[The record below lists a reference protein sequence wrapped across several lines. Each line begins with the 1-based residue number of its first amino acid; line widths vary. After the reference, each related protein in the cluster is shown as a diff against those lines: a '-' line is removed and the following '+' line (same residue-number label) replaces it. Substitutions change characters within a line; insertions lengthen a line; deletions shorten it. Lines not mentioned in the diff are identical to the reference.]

1 MPKDDQISREVL
13 ELFPVL
19 TRLPDSVLEVI
30 FQRGRVSERPAGEIL
45 MRQNNECMFMPL
57 VLSGVLRVYKLS
69 ATGREISLYRTG
81 PGETCLISVACHIRG
96 EIFPVNVEVEEDVR
110 MFQIPTAVY
119 QSMMADLP
127 EWKDFIINTLY
138 DRLLESL
145 QVIEEVAFSRVDH
158 RLAQWLLEQSRGR
171 VSSVYATHEGIA
183 TELGS
188 AREVISRILGQFRDA
203 GAVNLARGRI
213 RVEKPDYLRAMIN

>member
-1 MPKDDQISREVL
+1 VHVHAAG
-13 ELFPVL
+13 PVGSCCIQ
-19 TRLPDSVLEVI
+19 TIGNR
-30 FQRGRVSERPAGEIL
+30 
-45 MRQNNECMFMPL
+45 
-57 VLSGVLRVYKLS
+57 
-69 ATGREISLYRTG
+69 REISLYRTG
-81 PGETCLISVACHIRG
+81 PGETCLISVACHLRG

-119 QSMMADLP
+119 QSLMADLP

-158 RLAQWLLEQSRGR
+158 RLAQWLLEQSRGK

-203 GAVNLARGRI
+203 GAVHLARGRI

>member
-1 MPKDDQISREVL
+1 MSNSPAVIEEVL
-13 ELFPVL
+13 RLFPVL
-19 TRLPDSVLEVI
+19 NRLPGSMRDTI
-30 FQRGRVSERPAGEIL
+30 FQIGRVVERPAGDML
-45 MRQNNECMFMPL
+45 MRQNNQCMFMPL
-57 VLSGVLRVYKLS
+57 VLSGSLRVYKVS
-69 ATGREISLYRTG
+69 STGREISLYRTG
-81 PGETCLISVACHIRG
+81 PGETCLISVACHLRG

-110 MFQIPTAVY
+110 MFQSPTAVY
-119 QSMMADLP
+119 QSVLANHPD
-127 EWKDFIINTLY
+127 WKDFIINTLY

-158 RLAQWLLEQSRGR
+158 RLAQWLLDQSHGR
-171 VSSVYATHEGIA
+171 ASSVYATHEGIA

-213 RVEKPDYLRAMIN
+213 RVENPDFLRSMIS